1 MPVSWGVVLLA
12 LALVARIGAV
22 LTMGSGF
29 HFADEAIYVDTA
41 RRLSDGVGF
50 GVEYQQ
56 VPGYPVL
63 LLLLSLGLFDQLP
76 YLRAAQAIVAA
87 FGTLLVFQLANRM
100 FGHRAAVAAG
110 LVYALDPLLVIASG
124 LLYPEASAAVLLTA
138 IVLIAVGAAE
148 RDAVG
153 RSALAGALLGL
164 LVLLRPV
171 ALVLPPIVGGWIAVT
186 AATRPTRKAAHLGA
200 LCLTLVLVLTP
211 WTARNYRIHGRL
223 VPPATAG
230 IHTAPVPAEEVA
242 EGGLVVSM
250 SRWAWRHPAALLS
263 RVTRQFAQFW
273 ELMPTRMTTDDPV
286 KRGRLH
292 ERDSRLSVRPLFSR
306 RLRDLVS
313 AGTFSLELILALAG
327 VAVVGRTRRGYTLLL
342 LGVILAFAVGY
353 AIFVAKLRYRIPILP
368 LVFLFSGA
376 GAATAYQ
383 LIRRAADRRD
393 R

>member
-22 LTMGSGF
+22 LTMGNGF

-41 RRLSDGVGF
+41 RRLSDGGGF
-50 GVEYQQ
+50 GAEYQQ
-56 VPGYPVL
+56 APGYPVL
-63 LLLLSLGLFDQLP
+63 LMLLSLGLSEQLP
-76 YLRAAQAIVAA
+76 FLRAGQAIVAA
-87 FGTLLVFQLANRM
+87 LGTLPVFWLAQRM
-100 FGHRAAVAAG
+100 FGHRAAIAAG

-138 IVLIAVGAAE
+138 SVLIAVGAAE
-148 RDAVG
+148 RNAVG
-153 RSALAGALLGL
+153 RSALVGALLGL
-164 LVLLRPV
+164 AVLLRPV
-171 ALVLPPIVGGWIAVT
+171 ALVLPPIVGAWIALTV
-186 AATRPTRKAAHLGA
+186 AARPARKAAHLGA
-200 LCLTLVLVLTP
+200 LCVTLVLVLAP
-211 WTARNYRIHGRL
+211 WTVRNYRLHGRL

-230 IHTAPVPAEEVA
+230 IHTAPVRGEEVA

-250 SRWAWRHPAALLS
+250 SRWAWRHPAALIS

-286 KRGRLH
+286 KRERLH
-292 ERDSRLSVRPLFSR
+292 ERDPRLSVQPLFSR

-313 AGTFSLELILALAG
+313 AGTFFLELILALVG
-327 VAVVGRTRRGYTLLL
+327 VVVVGRTRRSYTLLL
-342 LGVILAFAVGY
+342 LGVIVAFAVGY
-353 AIFVAKLRYRIPILP
+353 AIFVAKLRYRIPVLP

-383 LIRRAADRRD
+383 FIRRVADRPGR
-393 R
+393 

>member
-1 MPVSWGVVLLA
+1 MLV
-12 LALVARIGAV
+12 ALVARMGAV
-22 LTMGSGF
+22 WAIGSGF
-29 HFADEAIYVDTA
+29 HFPDEAIYLDTA
-41 RRLSDGVGF
+41 RRLSAGGGF
-50 GVEYQQ
+50 GVEYEQ

-63 LLLLSLGLFDQLP
+63 LMLLSLGLSEQLP
-76 YLRAAQAIVAA
+76 FIRAAQAVVAA
-87 FGTLLVFQLANRM
+87 FGTLLVFWLADRM
-100 FGHRAAVAAG
+100 FGQRAAIAAG
-110 LVYALDPLLVIASG
+110 LVYALDPLLVITSA

-148 RDAVG
+148 RDAVA

-186 AATRPTRKAAHLGA
+186 AATRLARKAAHLGA
-200 LCLTLVLVLTP
+200 LCLTLVLVLAP

-230 IHTAPVPAEEVA
+230 IQAAPVTGEEVA
-242 EGGLVVSM
+242 EGGLVVSIG
-250 SRWAWRHPAALLS
+250 RWAWRHPAALLS

-273 ELMPTRMTTDDPV
+273 ELMPTRMATDDPV
-286 KRGRLH
+286 KRERLH
-292 ERDSRLSVRPLFSR
+292 ERDSRLPVRPLFSR

-313 AGTFSLELILALAG
+313 AGTFSLELILALVG
-327 VAVVGRTRRGYTLLL
+327 VVVVGRTKRGYTLLL
-342 LGVILAFAVGY
+342 LGVIIAFAVGY

-383 LIRRAADRRD
+383 FIRRAADRRG
-393 R
+393 RRPGRS